1 MLKRSLEEK
10 KVLENITFNVKK
22 GEITA
27 LLGLNG
33 VGKSTLLKIIMGLV
47 KQDEGK
53 CFLMEKS

>member
-33 VGKSTLLKIIMGLV
+33 VGKSTLFKDNYGP
-47 KQDEGK
+47 
-53 CFLMEKS
+53 C